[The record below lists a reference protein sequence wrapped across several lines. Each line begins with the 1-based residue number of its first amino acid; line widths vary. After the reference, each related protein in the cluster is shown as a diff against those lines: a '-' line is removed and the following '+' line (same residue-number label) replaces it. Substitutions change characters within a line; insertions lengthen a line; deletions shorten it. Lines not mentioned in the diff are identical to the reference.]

1 MREITYAAKQVK
13 TDVGGLLALTYSII
27 VDSGEDGPESYGV
40 KIDELNGDTH
50 AMIPG
55 LTVSRER
62 IEDLMDKLSRNTVTP
77 TALMDVLA
85 DWL

>member
-13 TDVGGLLALTYSII
+13 TDTGGMLALTYSII
-27 VDSGEDGPESYGV
+27 VDGGDDGPESYGV

-62 IEDLMDKLSRNTVTP
+62 IEDLMDKLTRNTVTP
-77 TALMDVLA
+77 TGLMDVLA